1 MRRLTRLL
9 FAGAVAASVG
19 VVALAGGQQAPPAAQ
34 TMRIPMRSGGVE
46 LHRPSHAGA
55 FFDVA
60 GRRSALFGYEN
71 RTAEVW
77 VYPLEVLDELSL
89 SFRLEGYPLEID
101 GRDIMESIEVR
112 PESTT
117 LVYAHAAFTIRET
130 IFAPLDEPGLV
141 ILLDADSRLPIA
153 VTASFRPRLRPM
165 WPATSMTANLGWD
178 ENAHVYYLTE
188 ETGRHAAVIGCP
200 LGRDV

>member
-1 MRRLTRLL
+1 MTGSIMRRLTRLL

-19 VVALAGGQQAPPAAQ
+19 VVALAGGQQAPPAAR
-34 TMRIPMRSGGVE
+34 TLRVPMRAGGVE

-89 SFRLEGYPLEID
+89 SFRLEGYP
-101 GRDIMESIEVR
+101 
-112 PESTT
+112 
-117 LVYAHAAFTIRET
+117 
-130 IFAPLDEPGLV
+130 
-141 ILLDADSRLPIA
+141 
-153 VTASFRPRLRPM
+153 
-165 WPATSMTANLGWD
+165 
-178 ENAHVYYLTE
+178 
-188 ETGRHAAVIGCP
+188 
-200 LGRDV
+200 